1 MPIFNYVGYKADGSQ
16 IKGSLEASGLND
28 ATFAI
33 RALGV
38 FPAEIIQASI
48 SYKKRRL
55 WKTDEAFLPDF
66 TRQLSILLSSGVP
79 LLDALQTLA
88 SEKRLGYGNMIVTLK
103 ERVAGGASL
112 SRAME
117 DFHNYFPEYFTNMV
131 HAGEQSGNLDD
142 VLHRLAQ
149 YLENYAA
156 IRARVRSALV
166 YPVFMV
172 GVSFVIMSFLFTFV
186 IPKILKMFTDT
197 QSTLPFLTEVLV
209 LISHIFTEFWWAMLI
224 ICAAATLLCRK
235 FVIKHRRFAD
245 RMILK
250 LPGNII
256 QALYYARFARTL
268 SLLINGGLPMIASL
282 RLAAKS
288 IGNKELETAVLNA
301 EVRIAEGQN
310 ISSALQ
316 MFPPTFIQLIATGE
330 KTGKLDMTLGR
341 AAEAYEEEF
350 KRNVESLIS
359 IFEPLLI
366 IIMGFVVGF
375 IVIATLL
382 PMFELNQLIR

>member
-1 MPIFNYVGYKADGSQ
+1 MPIFNYVGYKTDGSQ
-16 IKGSLEASGLND
+16 IKGSLEASGIND
-28 ATFAI
+28 AALEI
-33 RALGV
+33 RALGI

-48 SYKKRRL
+48 SYKKKRIL
-55 WKTDEAFLPDF
+55 KADEAFLPDF
-66 TRQLSILLSSGVP
+66 TRQLSVLLSSGVP
-79 LLDALQTLA
+79 LIDALQTLA

-117 DFHNYFPEYFTNMV
+117 DFHGYFPEYFLNMV
-131 HAGEQSGNLDD
+131 NAGEQSGNLDD

-149 YLENYAA
+149 FLENYSA
-156 IRARVRSALV
+156 IRAKVRSALV

-197 QSTLPFLTEVLV
+197 QSALPFLTVVLV
-209 LISHIFTEFWWAMLI
+209 FISRIFTEFWWVMLI
-224 ICAAATLLCRK
+224 IGAAVFWLSRK
-235 FVIKHRRFAD
+235 FVIKHRRFVD

-250 LPGNII
+250 LPGNVI

-268 SLLINGGLPMIASL
+268 SLLINGGLPMISSL

-288 IGNKELETAVLNA
+288 IGNKELEAAVFNA
-301 EVRIAEGQN
+301 EIRVAEGQN

-330 KTGKLDMTLGR
+330 KTGKLSMTLGR

-350 KRNVESLIS
+350 KRNVESIIS

-375 IVIATLL
+375 IVLATLL
-382 PMFELNQLIR
+382 PMFELNQLVR